1 MTQFLGAFRDDYYN
15 AINVLP
21 QSQSTGLTG
30 ALSGT
35 VLTAAQMSGAG
46 DTYLVLSGQTAA
58 QTATTDTAANLI
70 LNLQTAVA
78 NVWKTTSTF
87 AGSQVVPPSGV
98 PNLFNLTWTLTLN
111 NQNTSS
117 GALTL
122 TAGTG
127 VTLAAVGGLSS
138 TVIAVTTV
146 SVWVCSVTG
155 TSGVTLTRVQ

>member
-1 MTQFLGAFRDDYYN
+1 MTQFLGAFRDDFYN
-15 AINVLP
+15 AISALP

-35 VLTAAQMSGAG
+35 VLTAAQLSGAG

-70 LNLQTAVA
+70 ANLQTSVA
-78 NVWKTTSTF
+78 TTWGKVSQFSAST
-87 AGSQVVPPSGV
+87 VVPSSGV

-122 TAGTG
+122 TGGTG

-138 TVIAVTTV
+138 TVVAVTTV

-155 TSGVTLTRVQ
+155 PSGVTLTRVQ

>member
-1 MTQFLGAFRDDYYN
+1 MTQFLGAFRDDFYN
-15 AINVLP
+15 AISALP

-35 VLTAAQMSGAG
+35 VLTAAQLSGAG

-58 QTATTDTAANLI
+58 QTATTDTAANMI
-70 LNLQTAVA
+70 ANLQTSVA
-78 NVWKTTSTF
+78 TTWGKVSQFSAST
-87 AGSQVVPPSGV
+87 VVPPSGV

-138 TVIAVTTV
+138 TVVAVTTV

-155 TSGVTLTRVQ
+155 PSGVTLTRVQ